1 MIQAQ
6 EQIGSFVE
14 RFREYHL
21 ELRKMISKTV
31 TKGLESEF
39 FPAC

>member
-6 EQIGSFVE
+6 EQIGNFVQ

-21 ELRKMISKTV
+21 VLGKMISKTV
-31 TKGLESEF
+31 TEGL
-39 FPAC
+39 